1 LLVFA
6 TITGAIMIRQEDAE
20 LEQRFGGA
28 YRQYRDSVPA
38 LLPKFPV

>member
-1 LLVFA
+1 MV
-6 TITGAIMIRQEDAE
+6 RQEDVE
-20 LEQRFGGA
+20 LEQRFGDA